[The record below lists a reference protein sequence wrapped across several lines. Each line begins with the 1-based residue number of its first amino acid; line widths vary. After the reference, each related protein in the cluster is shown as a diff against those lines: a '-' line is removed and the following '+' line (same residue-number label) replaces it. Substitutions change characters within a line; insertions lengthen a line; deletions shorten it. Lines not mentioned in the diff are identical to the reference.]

1 MIGPIP
7 HLDSRMCMLLA
18 IVPLSIAPLLK
29 EESNRS
35 IAGGNGI
42 LSKKQSLVACLQS
55 LRQFSSLISPPMA
68 MVDVANNAAT
78 KAASFV
84 RDFKTGSG
92 NLGMM
97 PGNYSSIKT
106 GSLFSFFLK

>member
-7 HLDSRMCMLLA
+7 HPDSRICMLLA

-29 EESNRS
+29 EESNTS
-35 IAGGNGI
+35 IAGGKGI

-55 LRQFSSLISPPMA
+55 LRQFSCLLSPPLA
-68 MVDVANNAAT
+68 MVDITNNAAT

-84 RDFKTGSG
+84 RNFKAGSG

-97 PGNYSSIKT
+97 PSNYSSVKA
-106 GSLFSFFLK
+106 GCLFSLP